1 MVIRMSRIMHDIFGP
16 GSNVKGRIFQ
26 DYNQLAEK
34 IASCKQLG
42 LKIVLTSGTFDLF
55 HVGHS
60 RYLEKAK
67 QYGDFLVVGV
77 DSDKKVKGK
86 KGPHRPI
93 VNEEERMEIL
103 CHSRHV
109 DIVFLKQV
117 EDPKW
122 HLIKTIRPG
131 ILIATEREYKEKD
144 LDDLREF
151 CGDIILL
158 KSQAITSTTAKV
170 RSILIEPADK
180 IKERLKTVVEEVYKF
195 LDDLT
200 GGV

>member
-1 MVIRMSRIMHDIFGP
+1 MHDIFGP

>member
-158 KSQAITSTTAKV
+158 KSQATTSTTAKV

>member
-1 MVIRMSRIMHDIFGP
+1 MSRIIHDIFGP

-55 HVGHS
+55 HIGHS

-67 QYGDFLVVGV
+67 QHGDFLVVGV
-77 DSDKKVKGK
+77 DSNDKVKKK

-103 CHSRHV
+103 CHNRHI
-109 DIVFLKQV
+109 DIVFLKQAK
-117 EDPKW
+117 DPQW
-122 HLIKTIRPG
+122 HLIKTVRPDV
-131 ILIATEREYKEKD
+131 LIATKREYEEKE
-144 LDDLREF
+144 LDGLREF
-151 CGDIILL
+151 CGDVILL
-158 KSQAITSTTAKV
+158 ESQATTSTTAKV
-170 RSILIEPADK
+170 RSILVEPADE
-180 IKERLKTVVEEVYKF
+180 IKERLKAVVEEVYKF

>member
-1 MVIRMSRIMHDIFGP
+1 MSRIIHDIFGP

-55 HVGHS
+55 HIGHS

-67 QYGDFLVVGV
+67 QHGDFLVVGV
-77 DSDKKVKGK
+77 DSNDKVKKK

-103 CHSRHV
+103 CHNRHI
-109 DIVFLKQV
+109 DIVFLKQAK
-117 EDPKW
+117 DPQW
-122 HLIKTIRPG
+122 HLIKTVRPDV
-131 ILIATEREYKEKD
+131 LIATKREYEEKE
-144 LDDLREF
+144 LDGIREF
-151 CGDIILL
+151 CGDVILL
-158 KSQAITSTTAKV
+158 ESQATTSTTAKV
-170 RSILIEPADK
+170 RSILVEPADE
-180 IKERLKTVVEEVYKF
+180 IKERLKAVVEEVYKF

>member
-1 MVIRMSRIMHDIFGP
+1 
-16 GSNVKGRIFQ
+16 
-26 DYNQLAEK
+26 
-34 IASCKQLG
+34 
-42 LKIVLTSGTFDLF
+42 
-55 HVGHS
+55 
-60 RYLEKAK
+60 
-67 QYGDFLVVGV
+67 
-77 DSDKKVKGK
+77 
-86 KGPHRPI
+86 
-93 VNEEERMEIL
+93 MEIL

>member
-117 EDPKW
+117 EDPRW

-158 KSQAITSTTAKV
+158 KSQATTSTTAKV

>member
-1 MVIRMSRIMHDIFGP
+1 MIRMSRIIHDIFGP

-55 HVGHS
+55 HIGHS

-67 QYGDFLVVGV
+67 QHGDFLVVGV
-77 DSDKKVKGK
+77 DSNDKVKKK

-103 CHSRHV
+103 CHNRHI
-109 DIVFLKQV
+109 DIVFLKQAK
-117 EDPKW
+117 DPQW
-122 HLIKTIRPG
+122 HLIKTVRPDV
-131 ILIATEREYKEKD
+131 LIATKREYEEKE
-144 LDDLREF
+144 LDGLREF
-151 CGDIILL
+151 CGDVILL
-158 KSQAITSTTAKV
+158 ESQATTSTTAKV
-170 RSILIEPADK
+170 RSILVEPADE
-180 IKERLKTVVEEVYKF
+180 IKERLKAVVEEVYKF

>member
-1 MVIRMSRIMHDIFGP
+1 MSRIMHDIFGP

-86 KGPHRPI
+86 KKL
-93 VNEEERMEIL
+93 E
-103 CHSRHV
+103 S
-109 DIVFLKQV
+109 
-117 EDPKW
+117 
-122 HLIKTIRPG
+122 
-131 ILIATEREYKEKD
+131 
-144 LDDLREF
+144 
-151 CGDIILL
+151 
-158 KSQAITSTTAKV
+158 
-170 RSILIEPADK
+170 ADC
-180 IKERLKTVVEEVYKF
+180 
-195 LDDLT
+195 
-200 GGV
+200 

>member
-1 MVIRMSRIMHDIFGP
+1 MTRIIHDIFGP

-26 DYNQLAEK
+26 DCNQLAEK

-55 HVGHS
+55 HIGHS

-67 QYGDFLVVGV
+67 QHGDFLVVGV
-77 DSDKKVKGK
+77 DSNKKVKKK

-109 DIVFLKQV
+109 DIVFLKQA

-122 HLIKTIRPG
+122 HLVKTVQPDV
-131 ILIATEREYKEKD
+131 LVATEREYKEKD
-144 LDDLREF
+144 LDGLGEF

-158 KSQAITSTTAKV
+158 ESQATTSTTAKV

-180 IKERLKTVVEEVYKF
+180 IKERLKTVVEEVYKL

-200 GGV
+200 GGI